1 MVVLNISAI
10 AAAYKFYQINEHAGL
25 MMVPYA
31 LWTGFY
37 ALLSYSMY
45 NNVNNHPIN

>member
-1 MVVLNISAI
+1 
-10 AAAYKFYQINEHAGL
+10 

-45 NNVNNHPIN
+45 NNVNNHPINWTNQMRSFIHSTIHLILSPH